1 MPYLDQRFK
10 MAFLAMEKEGKDENL
25 EPNIIR
31 RTLEKKEKTNLKWF
45 LSSIMLEKKET
56 IEQYQRLD
64 LEKDPY

>member
-1 MPYLDQRFK
+1 MT
-10 MAFLAMEKEGKDENL
+10 FLAMEKEGKDENL
-25 EPNIIR
+25 EQNIIR